1 MKQLKR
7 EKEGCRGGRGRENK
21 GDEEDQNKIERKRKA
36 RRRWMMRARIDELEV
51 CYQKRDT
58 RKYWNQL
65 KQVGGWCRK
74 GGGRIPDTAVDE
86 KGEEYTGQDVLRVWR
101 DSFFQ
106 LGVENLDDQDF
117 DLGFAQD
124 VEAAVKRVEQ
134 GQDET
139 EDKHE
144 EEEKQE
150 NEEER
155 EKREKEKKARARLS
169 EEITQKEVD
178 KAISN

>member
-1 MKQLKR
+1 MT
-7 EKEGCRGGRGRENK
+7 N
-21 GDEEDQNKIERKRKA
+21 DQN
-36 RRRWMMRARIDELEV
+36 
-51 CYQKRDT
+51 
-58 RKYWNQL
+58 
-65 KQVGGWCRK
+65 
-74 GGGRIPDTAVDE
+74 
-86 KGEEYTGQDVLRVWR
+86 
-101 DSFFQ
+101 
-106 LGVENLDDQDF
+106 F
-117 DLGFAQD
+117 DRSFAQD

-150 NEEER
+150 NEEEQ

-178 KAISN
+178 KAISTN